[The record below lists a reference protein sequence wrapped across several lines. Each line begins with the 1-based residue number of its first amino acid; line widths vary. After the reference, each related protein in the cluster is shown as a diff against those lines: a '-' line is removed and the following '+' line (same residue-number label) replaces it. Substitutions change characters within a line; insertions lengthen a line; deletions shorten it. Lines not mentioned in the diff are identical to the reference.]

1 MSVND
6 YRINPKRSHDKKI
19 FFSIL
24 ILYTYEMMDVHS
36 IYCADHFDVCKS
48 NHYAVY
54 PKVSWCCLLIISQ

>member
-24 ILYTYEMMDVHS
+24 ILYTYEMMDVH
-36 IYCADHFDVCKS
+36 
-48 NHYAVY
+48 
-54 PKVSWCCLLIISQ
+54 